1 MNFTKKMSIPIAYKS
16 FFEDLIH
23 SYAPVSNASM
33 ELLYGITELEHFSK
47 GTLLLQVGEIAKSL
61 HVICKGA
68 IIAYFIDEKGNTYNK
83 NIFLEKNFAGS
94 KVSCLKGIPSEFALE
109 TLEDCTILSLNY
121 KKYRELIE
129 KHTDLKDFYIAYLE
143 KNWVI
148 DKEKRE
154 ISLVMQTATERYLQ
168 LLQLYP
174 TIDKRIPLHHIASHL
189 GITPTQLSRIRKELK
204 EK

>member
-1 MNFTKKMSIPIAYKS
+1 MSNPTTYKTL
-16 FFEDLIH
+16 FEQVIR

-33 ELLYGITELEHFSK
+33 ELLYEISVLEFWPK
-47 GTLLLQVGEIAKSL
+47 GTLLLQVGEVAKAL

-94 KVSCLKGIPSEFALE
+94 KVSCLKETPSEFALE
-109 TLEDCTILSLNY
+109 TLEDCILLSLNY
-121 KKYRELIE
+121 KKYRELIDN
-129 KHTDLKDFYIAYLE
+129 HTDLKDFYIAYLE
-143 KNWVI
+143 KNWVV

-168 LLQLYP
+168 LLELHP
-174 TIDKRIPLHHIASHL
+174 TLDKRIPLHHIASNL

>member
-1 MNFTKKMSIPIAYKS
+1 SLSDSERLFLFKLCRKAFFCIFHDVFIPLRLVPFYNCKILQKMSNPTAYK
-16 FFEDLIH
+16 FLFEQVIR
-23 SYAPVSNASM
+23 SYAPVSDASI
-33 ELLYGITELEHFSK
+33 ELLYEITELEHFSK
-47 GTLLLQVGEIAKSL
+47 GTLLLQVGEVAKSL

-109 TLEDCTILSLNY
+109 TLEDCTILTLNY

-148 DKEKRE
+148 DKEKR
-154 ISLVMQTATERYLQ
+154 
-168 LLQLYP
+168 
-174 TIDKRIPLHHIASHL
+174 
-189 GITPTQLSRIRKELK
+189 
-204 EK
+204 